1 MNGALAKRYA
11 RALAAV
17 ARDAG
22 KLEEIAEELSSAA
35 AIVAN
40 PELSNAL
47 GSPTIETATRDK
59 LLGEVVSSLGLSDL
73 TKNFLS
79 LLLDNQ
85 RIGELPGIDSSYRD
99 LVDRELGR
107 VRAKLHTARPLSDA
121 STEEIRQGL
130 SKASGRDVLLSSETD
145 SELVGGVTVEIEGRV
160 YDGSVRTK
168 LVDLARTLARGESA

>member
-17 ARDAG
+17 AREAG
-22 KLEEIAEELSSAA
+22 TLEAIADELSSAA
-35 AIVAN
+35 ALIAN
-40 PELSNAL
+40 PELGAAL

-59 LLGEVVSSLGLSDL
+59 LLAEVASSLGLSEL
-73 TKNFLS
+73 TQNFLS
-79 LLLDNQ
+79 LLLDNE

-107 VRAKLHTARPLSDA
+107 VRATLQTARPLPDA

-130 SKASGRDVLLSSETD
+130 SKASGRDVLLSSEANA
-145 SELVGGVTVEIEGRV
+145 ELVGGVTVEIEGRV